1 VFPGEAVPRGER
13 PGWLVNLTNDGWFGK
28 SSGPYQHLQ
37 QARVRAIRE
46 GLPLVRAANTGV
58 SAVIDPVGRIVRAL
72 GLGAEGVLDSGLP
85 QPLAATLYARF
96 GDGPAGL
103 MVLAALALV
112 LERRLRRTSLT

>member
-1 VFPGEAVPRGER
+1 
-13 PGWLVNLTNDGWFGK
+13 
-28 SSGPYQHLQ
+28 
-37 QARVRAIRE
+37 
-46 GLPLVRAANTGV
+46 
-58 SAVIDPVGRIVRAL
+58 
-72 GLGAEGVLDSGLP
+72 LP